1 MDNKLNE
8 FRNQIND
15 IDKRMLDL
23 IHNRMILSL
32 KIGAYKKE
40 NNIPILNSNRENEVL
55 TLLNKY
61 NEDNNLN
68 LKEEFINELWINIM
82 SYSKKIQV

>member
-1 MDNKLNE
+1 MDNKLE
-8 FRNQIND
+8 EYRNQIND
-15 IDKRMLDL
+15 LDKKILDL
-23 IHNRMILSL
+23 IQNRMSLSL
-32 KIGAYKKE
+32 KIGVYKKD

-61 NEDNNLN
+61 NEDNNLK
-68 LKEEFINELWINIM
+68 LKEEFINELWIKIM

>member
-1 MDNKLNE
+1 MDNKLE
-8 FRNQIND
+8 EYRNQIND
-15 IDKRMLDL
+15 IDKRILDL
-23 IHNRMILSL
+23 IKNRMSLSL

-61 NEDNNLN
+61 NENNNLN